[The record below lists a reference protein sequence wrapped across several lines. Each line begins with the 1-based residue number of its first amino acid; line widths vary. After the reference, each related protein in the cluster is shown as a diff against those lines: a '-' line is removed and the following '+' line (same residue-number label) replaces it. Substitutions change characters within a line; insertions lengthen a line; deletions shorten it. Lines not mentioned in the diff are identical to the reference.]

1 MTRKQSLDEL
11 GRALSA
17 EALDACPEI
26 AFRILYGLPAHT
38 QLGIAQTMMERYIPV
53 FRARQPVAARLEP
66 ALADP
71 PDWVARNGRAIP
83 DLDAA
88 NPADSAFHFCFD
100 AILLGAA
107 FPDDPFTVA
116 SSSAAAIDHAIT
128 ASRLN
133 VWMADDPVAVE
144 LWALQSAPPERT
156 FLTNVASRAVALR
169 EWGALWAILDSP
181 LVLFEPEAPAEQVDA
196 ALARWIDLSHLIS
209 VPH

>member
-17 EALDACPEI
+17 ETLDACPEM
-26 AFRILYGLPAHT
+26 AFRILYGLPAHI
-38 QLGIAQTMMERYIPV
+38 QLGFAQATMERYMPV

-66 ALADP
+66 ALMDP
-71 PDWVARNGRAIP
+71 SDWVARNGRAIP
-83 DLDAA
+83 ELDAT

-107 FPDDPFTVA
+107 FPDDPFTVT

-128 ASRLN
+128 AARLN
-133 VWMADDPVAVE
+133 VWMATDPPAVE
-144 LWALQSAPPERT
+144 LWALQAAPPERT
-156 FLTNVASRAVALR
+156 FLTNVASRAVALQ

-181 LVLFEPEAPAEQVDA
+181 LVLSEPDPPDEQVGA

-209 VPH
+209 VPR